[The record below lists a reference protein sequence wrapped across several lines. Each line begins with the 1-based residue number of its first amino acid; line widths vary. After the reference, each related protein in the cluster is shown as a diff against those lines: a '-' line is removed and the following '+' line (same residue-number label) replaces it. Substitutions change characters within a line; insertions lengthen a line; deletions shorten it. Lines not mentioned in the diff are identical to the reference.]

1 MPELA
6 EVRLTSDYVNSK
18 SEGIFFQEIRK
29 NPNHKWRDVKLPFN
43 IFWIKSSSRGKE
55 MVLYLHDAFSDRKI
69 PLRMTMGMGGH
80 FQISKKGNEPKHAHL
95 NFLGTGDEVLSFVDV
110 RRFGKWH
117 IGQEWSPERGP
128 DPTTEFSDFVENI
141 NSSIRKKF
149 FDRPIYVALMDQRY
163 FNGIGNYLR
172 AEILYR
178 IPSLDPLRT
187 SARIAIEENPKIL
200 DLCRDLPLI
209 AYRLGGGQLKDW
221 KNPFLME
228 SKSFTDFILCYGNK
242 KMSRIEDPNG
252 RVFWYDPKWN

>member
-6 EVRLTSDYVNSK
+6 EVRLTSDFVNK
-18 SEGIFFQEIRK
+18 KTDGLVFERIWK
-29 NPNHKWRDVKLPFN
+29 NPDHKWKDIDAPFEK
-43 IFWIKSSSRGKE
+43 FWISSKSRGKE
-55 MVLYLHDAFSDRKI
+55 MVLSLKDCFSSNSV

-80 FQISKKGNEPKHAHL
+80 FSVTESGKELKHSHL
-95 NFLGTGDEVLSFVDV
+95 NFVSTSGLTLSFVDV

-117 IGQEWSPERGP
+117 LGQNWSPDRGP
-128 DPTTEFSDFVENI
+128 DPTAEFDLFSEKI
-141 NSSIRKKF
+141 MSSLDKAFFKK
-149 FDRPIYVALMDQRY
+149 PIYVALMDQRY

-178 IPSLDPLRT
+178 IPDLDPLRT
-187 SARIAIEENPKIL
+187 PAGSAIMKKPEIL

-209 AYRLGGGQLKDW
+209 AYRLGGGQIKDW

-228 SKSFTDFILCYGNK
+228 NKSFSDFMMCYGDK
-242 KMSRIEDPNG
+242 SMSRVEDPNG